1 MEQGL
6 VIDLLKKHGKA
17 VTVDLIREVI
27 DLLKREREAHVESG
41 SHETAMGIVCAIAE
55 IENRFVV
62 GAKPV
67 FTYSEDFLA
76 YIDETLSFLDDDAIV
91 YLAHPLAKYVYRD
104 SNKVG
109 RPAVLMTEEI
119 NEIASHDLCSRIAAR
134 GYKVVNLIAV
144 GSSVGYKAD
153 GEVKLSGWNASE
165 SSESRAMIIGATTE
179 LLLRAKQQDVLIV
192 VSRMDGEISRGCIA
206 EAGSAADAKIKVIYF
221 RP

>member
-1 MEQGL
+1 M
-6 VIDLLKKHGKA
+6 DLLKKHGKA
-17 VTVDLIREVI
+17 VSGDLIREVI

-41 SHETAMGIVCAIAE
+41 SHDTAMGIVCAISE

-62 GAKPV
+62 GTKPA
-67 FTYSEDFLA
+67 FTHSEAVL
-76 YIDETLSFLDDDAIV
+76 DEIIEALIGLDEHSVV

-144 GSSVGYKAD
+144 GASVGYKPGGD
-153 GEVKLSGWNASE
+153 VKLSGWNASE
-165 SSESRAMIIGATTE
+165 SIESRAMIVGTTTE
-179 LLLRAKQQDVLIV
+179 LLLRATMKDVLV
-192 VSRMDGEISRGCIA
+192 VVTKLDGTVSRGCIA
-206 EAGSAADAKIKVIYF
+206 EASTASSTRLKVVYISA
-221 RP
+221 